1 MFDILA
7 ENYQGTCHSREG
19 GNPIIDS
26 RLRGNDSS
34 VVFFRYENGH
44 SFNILSIFMMKGK
57 LLIVDDHKQV
67 LKALIQLLEPEFE
80 RIAGISNPNQIISC
94 IKKEEYDVI
103 LLDMNFSAGV
113 NTGNEGI
120 FWLTTI
126 LKSDPSAVVVMMTA
140 YADVNLAVRAI
151 KEGATDF
158 VVKPW
163 DNHKLITTLQAAL
176 KLRQSKV
183 ENKMLRDKQKQI
195 NKVMSKQHR
204 PFIGKSQAIGNVL
217 QVINKVAKTDAN
229 ILVIG
234 ENGTGKDLMVK
245 EIHNISRRADEAF
258 IGVDMG
264 SIAETLFESEMFG
277 HVKGAFTDAKED
289 KTGWFETA
297 SGGTLFLD
305 EIGNLSLT
313 MQSKLL
319 TAIQNR
325 VIHKVGSKTP
335 IPFDVRLICATN
347 KDLKEMVSKDLF
359 REDLYY
365 RINTIVIEI
374 PPLRERDEDIILLA
388 EHFLKE
394 YANKYEKFHLKF
406 NRKTLD
412 KLLKYNWPGNVRELR
427 HTIEKAVILCDSA
440 VLMPEDFVFSHTAQQ
455 QLPLQ
460 TPPTFADIEK
470 HAIQNALNNNNG
482 NVLKAA
488 KELDLARQTMYNKMQ
503 KYNL

>member
-1 MFDILA
+1 
-7 ENYQGTCHSREG
+7 
-19 GNPIIDS
+19 
-26 RLRGNDSS
+26 
-34 VVFFRYENGH
+34 
-44 SFNILSIFMMKGK
+44 MKGK

-67 LKALIQLLEPEFE
+67 LKALTQLLEPEFDS
-80 RIAGISNPNQIISC
+80 ITGLSNPNQIVSC
-94 IKKEEYDVI
+94 MSKEEFEVI

-120 FWLTTI
+120 YWLNRI
-126 LKSDPSAVVVMMTA
+126 LKSDPSAVVVMITA

-163 DNHKLITTLQAAL
+163 DNNKLITTLQAAL

-183 ENKMLRDKQKQI
+183 ENKKLRDRQKQL
-195 NKVMSKQHR
+195 NKGILKQYG
-204 PFIGKSQAIGNVL
+204 PLIGKSQAMENVL
-217 QVINKVAKTDAN
+217 QVMKKVARTDADV
-229 ILVIG
+229 LVIG
-234 ENGTGKDLMVK
+234 ENGTGKELIVK
-245 EIHNISRRADEAF
+245 DIHNNSRRADEAF
-258 IGVDMG
+258 ISIDMG
-264 SIAETLFESEMFG
+264 TLTETLFESEMFG
-277 HVKGAFTDAKED
+277 HIKGAFTDAKED

-305 EIGNLSLT
+305 EIGNLSLS

-325 VIHKVGSKTP
+325 VIYKVGSKAP

-347 KDLKEMVSKDLF
+347 KNLEEMISKNLF

-374 PPLRERDEDIILLA
+374 PSLRDRGEDIVLLA

-394 YANKYEKFHLKF
+394 YASKYEKFYLKF
-406 NRKTLD
+406 SSKTLD
-412 KLLKYNWPGNVRELR
+412 KLMKYNWPGNVRELR
-427 HTIEKAVILCDSA
+427 HTVEKAVILSDSD
-440 VLMPEDFVFSHTAQQ
+440 VLMPDDFIISHSTQKSID
-455 QLPLQ
+455 LEKPL
-460 TPPTFADIEK
+460 TFDEIEK
-470 HAIQNALNNNNG
+470 QAVQIALRNNHG
-482 NVLKAA
+482 NVLKAS
-488 KELDLARQTMYNKMQ
+488 KELGLARQTLYNKMQ